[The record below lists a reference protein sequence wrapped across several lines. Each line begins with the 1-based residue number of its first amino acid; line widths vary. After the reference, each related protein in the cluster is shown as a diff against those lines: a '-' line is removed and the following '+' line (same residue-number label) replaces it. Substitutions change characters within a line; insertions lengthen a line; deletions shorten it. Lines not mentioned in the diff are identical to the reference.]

1 MFDFHLW
8 ITKVK
13 KCTKKCI
20 NGFYGEDDN
29 FCTITCTVYDDEN
42 ILWNPTVISFY
53 PPPSTHTHTHT
64 QRRLLHGSKMESKF
78 SFLCRYSTRYIDGLE
93 TERKS
98 GKAVFR
104 VNPNYLSLL
113 WTAATSSRDLKYK
126 TRGDLLW
133 VSLCRRVIKV
143 CVCVY
148 GGGVM
153 QNAKEGANLQ
163 TCLLFSVSDLHWVST
178 CH

>member
-1 MFDFHLW
+1 M
-8 ITKVK
+8 TMK
-13 KCTKKCI
+13 
-20 NGFYGEDDN
+20 
-29 FCTITCTVYDDEN
+29 
-42 ILWNPTVISFY
+42 ISY
-53 PPPSTHTHTHT
+53 ETPLSSPSTHLRPPTHTHT

-104 VNPNYLSLL
+104 VNPNYLSVFFCFVIFLL